1 MLRARSLRGADSVPP
16 GAHFKTGRHAGVTF
30 MLRTE
35 DKRARLLV
43 VDDDPQVRG
52 ILCNYLGGAYTCA
65 AAASAEEALALLGG
79 CAFDLVLS
87 DILMEGI
94 SGLELLRHVRA
105 HNPDLPVIM
114 ISGVQTTENPIAAM
128 RAGAYDYI
136 MKPFDLE
143 QVELAVARALE
154 RRELVEAR
162 RRHESRLEELVAQR
176 TAELEGA
183 YRSLEEVYRVT
194 LKALTAALEAR
205 DDETHGHSERVVGYS
220 LRLGRE
226 LGLEAGQ
233 LRSLEFGAL
242 LHDIGKVGVPDA
254 VLRKPGRLTEEEWRE
269 MRHHPEHGRRILQ
282 GISFLEGAARVV
294 AEHHERW
301 DGSGYPAGLRGEGID
316 LNARIFA
323 VADAFDAMTS
333 DRVYRKARPYE
344 AAAAEI
350 EEWACRQF
358 DPTVVAAFLRV
369 PAGEWEQI
377 RRRSLS
383 EIDSPEVTD
392 LAGSLPPR
400 AALTAPAA
408 A

>member
-1 MLRARSLRGADSVPP
+1 MLMTD
-16 GAHFKTGRHAGVTF
+16 
-30 MLRTE
+30 
-35 DKRARLLV
+35 DKRKRLLV
-43 VDDDPQVRG
+43 VDDDPKVRG
-52 ILCNYLGGAYTCA
+52 ILCNCLGGAYTCA

-79 CAFDLVLS
+79 RAFDLVLS
-87 DILMEGI
+87 DILMEGM
-94 SGLELLRHVRA
+94 SGLDLLRHVRA
-105 HNPDLPVIM
+105 LDPDMPVIV
-114 ISGVQTTENPIAAM
+114 ISGVRATENPIAAM

-154 RRELVEAR
+154 RRGLAEAR

-226 LGLEAGQ
+226 LGLDAGQ

-294 AEHHERW
+294 AAHHERW
-301 DGSGYPAGLRGEGID
+301 DGSGYPLGLRGEEID

-350 EEWACRQF
+350 EEWAGRQF

-369 PAGEWEQI
+369 PAAEWEQI
-377 RRRSLS
+377 RRRSPS

-392 LAGSLPPR
+392 FAGALPPR